1 MALNFQNSDA
11 TPLRRVLLVLLLV
24 VSLVMVTVY
33 AREGADGPLHAVQN
47 AVAAAVAP
55 LKFVGT
61 SAAAGADAAGES
73 LGNAT
78 ADESTLSG
86 LRQRNAELTE
96 QLAQDEE
103 LRQEN
108 ERLRGLLDLKGTYDL
123 DGVAARVVGRSSNAY
138 SQTVTIDVGEN
149 DGVDTGLTVM
159 GSTGVVGQV
168 IATTGSTATVRLL
181 TDPGSGAGAI
191 IQSSR
196 AEGVVRG
203 SLDGL
208 LYLEAVDADVVV
220 NVDDLVV
227 TSGLGGSYTRGLL
240 IGRVVKVE
248 GSPGDATRR
257 IVVSPNGTA
266 GALEEVFVVKS
277 PVADDAQGGD
287 Q

>member
-123 DGVAARVVGRSSNAY
+123 
-138 SQTVTIDVGEN
+138 

>member
-1 MALNFQNSDA
+1 MWVSETALTNVVTGCLKVLE
-11 TPLRRVLLVLLLV
+11 TPTALKQTLIAIEIGRAPRSWPSTSKQRCNPSAQVLLVLLLV

-47 AVAAAVAP
+47 AVASAVAP

-73 LGNAT
+73 LGTPRPTSA
-78 ADESTLSG
+78 TLSG

-149 DGVDTGLTVM
+149 DGVDTGLT
-159 GSTGVVGQV
+159 GHGLHRRG
-168 IATTGSTATVRLL
+168 GPGHRHHRLHGHRA
-181 TDPGSGAGAI
+181 PAHRSRKRRRARS
-191 IQSSR
+191 SSR
-196 AEGVVRG
+196 RAPKA
-203 SLDGL
+203 SC
-208 LYLEAVDADVVV
+208 AA
-220 NVDDLVV
+220 
-227 TSGLGGSYTRGLL
+227 
-240 IGRVVKVE
+240 
-248 GSPGDATRR
+248 PW
-257 IVVSPNGTA
+257 TA
-266 GALEEVFVVKS
+266 CCTWKPS
-277 PVADDAQGGD
+277 TPTWW
-287 Q
+287 

>member
-1 MALNFQNSDA
+1 M
-11 TPLRRVLLVLLLV
+11 
-24 VSLVMVTVY
+24 
-33 AREGADGPLHAVQN
+33 
-47 AVAAAVAP
+47 
-55 LKFVGT
+55 
-61 SAAAGADAAGES
+61 
-73 LGNAT
+73 
-78 ADESTLSG
+78 
-86 LRQRNAELTE
+86 
-96 QLAQDEE
+96 
-103 LRQEN
+103 
-108 ERLRGLLDLKGTYDL
+108 
-123 DGVAARVVGRSSNAY
+123 VGRSSNAY
-138 SQTVTIDVGEN
+138 SQTVTIDVGES